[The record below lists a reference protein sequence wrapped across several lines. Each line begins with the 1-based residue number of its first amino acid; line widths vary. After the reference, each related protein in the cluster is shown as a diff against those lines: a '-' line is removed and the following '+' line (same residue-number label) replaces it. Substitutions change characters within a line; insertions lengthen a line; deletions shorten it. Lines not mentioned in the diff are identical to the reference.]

1 MDEEN
6 MDDMMMGE
14 EGMEGMGE
22 EEPLMEEAE
31 AEEPVAEEPK
41 VKNLEDIA
49 LEEEGCLCCCC
60 ICHCSTEETKDL
72 SCCCCF
78 SLKCGCYTIG
88 VLSIILFSCL
98 FLQVFYKLLNETFDW
113 WYVLVAVILLVPFF
127 IGCCFNIVYFA
138 EDNNASRS
146 KLYVSCIL
154 TIISVLTLA
163 TWNCFYIVFLYKYPT
178 IQTELGPVVTKK
190 SFVIWSLYIATCI
203 AFLWA
208 YFLCN
213 CRNYYEALMTEEDR
227 ADAAEAAKA
236 GGMFAIPKIPGL
248 DDKKMEEEKA
258 AAPASPKEAA
268 PAPAAP
274 MEEM

>member
-1 MDEEN
+1 
-6 MDDMMMGE
+6 MDDMMMAEG
-14 EGMEGMGE
+14 EGME
-22 EEPLMEEAE
+22 EEPLMEG
-31 AEEPVAEEPK
+31 AEEEEPAKSESVVETPK

-78 SLKCGCYTIG
+78 SLKCGVYTIG

-113 WYVLVAVILLVPFF
+113 WYVLVAIILLVPFF

-138 EDNNASRS
+138 EDSNSTRSR
-146 KLYVSCIL
+146 LYVSCIL
-154 TIISVLTLA
+154 VIISVLTLA
-163 TWNCFYIVFLYKYPT
+163 IWNCFYIVFLYKYPT
-178 IQTELGPVVTKK
+178 IQTEVGPILTKK
-190 SFVIWSLYIATCI
+190 AFVIWSLYIATCV

-208 YFLCN
+208 YFLCM
-213 CRNYYEALMTEEDR
+213 CRNYYEALMSLEDR
-227 ADAAEAAKA
+227 LAAKEKEKA
-236 GGMFAIPKIPGL
+236 GGMFGFIPSVPIPGM
-248 DDKKMEEEKA
+248 DEDKKMEEMMA
-258 AAPASPKEAA
+258 AAEKPKEE
-268 PAPAAP
+268 APAAP